1 MIVYSAKTGLGT
13 DRQGAANVIE
23 LWKEAVVE
31 SAAWYIGWGGLL
43 IGLVF
48 GYIVYKTNFCTM
60 GSISDILSF
69 GDYRR
74 FRAWLL
80 AGAVAI
86 IGVALIGRLGI
97 ADMTQ
102 TMYLAPSFTWGANI
116 AGGLLFGFGMVFS
129 GGCISRNLVRAG
141 GGDMRSVVVLL
152 IAGIFGYM
160 TIGGM
165 LGPLR
170 VMFFTP
176 FTLNL
181 ADLGMDT
188 QSLGDVLAHVTGISA
203 ATASTGAVV
212 AIAGALLI
220 YCLMD
225 GEFRTSGRDLAAGV
239 GIGLCVV
246 AGWFLTALAFDDFAD
261 VPVQLISLTFVRPT
275 GDTLDY
281 AMRFTALGAPGFGIV
296 TTVGALL
303 GGFLGALTSGRF
315 SLTTFADK
323 NDSLRNMF
331 GAALMGIGGVL
342 ALGCT
347 VGQAMTGFST
357 LAIGSILTFVFIVI
371 GGVAGMKTMEAMA

>member
-1 MIVYSAKTGLGT
+1 M
-13 DRQGAANVIE
+13 
-23 LWKEAVVE
+23 
-31 SAAWYIGWGGLL
+31 YIGWGGFL
-43 IGLVF
+43 IGIVF

-86 IGVALIGRLGI
+86 IGVAGISSLEI

-102 TMYLAPSFTWGANI
+102 TMYLTPSFAWGANI
-116 AGGLLFGFGMVFS
+116 VGGLLFGFGMVFS
-129 GGCISRNLVRAG
+129 GGCLSRNLVRAG
-141 GGDMRSVVVLL
+141 GGDMRSLVVLI

-165 LGPLR
+165 IGPLR
-170 VMFFTP
+170 VMLFSPT
-176 FTLNL
+176 TLDL
-181 ADLGMDT
+181 AEMGMET
-188 QSLGDVLAHVTGISA
+188 QSIGSILAYFTGMSA
-203 ATASTGAVV
+203 ATASTVSIIAV
-212 AIAGALLI
+212 AGALLI

-225 GEFRTSGRDLAAGV
+225 SGFRTSPRDLAAGI

-246 AGWFLTALAFDDFAD
+246 AGWFLTALAVDDFAD
-261 VPVQLISLTFVRPT
+261 VPVALISLTFVRPT

-281 AMRFTALGAPGFGIV
+281 AMRYTALGAPGFGIV

-303 GGFLGALTSGRF
+303 GGFIGAITSGRF
-315 SLTTFADK
+315 ALATFADK
-323 NDSLRNMF
+323 GDTVRNMF

-357 LAIGSILTFVFIVI
+357 LAIGSVVTFLFIVI
-371 GGVAGMKTMEAMA
+371 GGIAGMKTMENMA